1 MVVMGIDAS
10 TTSTGVAI
18 FDGTDLIYHT
28 TIKPKGDD
36 WRERLFHQG
45 PKLIEIIETYNPT
58 IVFME
63 DVPLKASGG
72 MKTLV
77 ILGGVQGYIAG
88 IVAAHDIQIKF
99 LTPTQW
105 RSALGMYD
113 GTKAGLKRET
123 LKLKAIDMANKLF
136 GLDLVW
142 AGSASKKSQDDEAES
157 ILIAYSQIKPKKF
170 GKPK

>member
-1 MVVMGIDAS
+1 MITMGIDAS

-18 FDGTDLIYHT
+18 FDGVNLIYHT
-28 TIKPKGDD
+28 TIKPKGED
-36 WRERLFHQG
+36 WRDRLFHQG
-45 PKLIEIIETYNPT
+45 PVLIEIIEKYNPE

-63 DVPLKASGG
+63 DVPLKSSGG

-88 IVAAHDIQIKF
+88 IMAAHDIQIKF

-105 RSALGMYD
+105 RSTIGMYD
-113 GTKAGLKRET
+113 GTKAGLKREV
-123 LKLKAIDMANKLF
+123 LKEKAIIMANKLF

-142 AGSASKKSQDDEAES
+142 AGPASKKSQDDEAES

-170 GKPK
+170 GKTK